1 MGRLGM
7 KERRFLAEILLGFIT
22 RNYRRV
28 AEVHF
33 EAGYVPAHHSVENF
47 AQAIRAIGE
56 PIHNRTAE
64 EISMAK
70 LLTLLLEVTGL
81 FDMRTRP
88 ELILLQK
95 TMVVVEGVARGFDPK
110 LDIWKVADP
119 VVREWIERNLGPV
132 GRIQG
137 AVSGAGELGRVLA
150 ALPTM
155 GSRSLT
161 VLEQLETMTR
171 EGIALSPQTI
181 AAMGRT
187 EGRRSRWRTLAL
199 WIIAGTF
206 IAILFTVRQL

>member
-1 MGRLGM
+1 
-7 KERRFLAEILLGFIT
+7 
-22 RNYRRV
+22 
-28 AEVHF
+28 
-33 EAGYVPAHHSVENF
+33 
-47 AQAIRAIGE
+47 
-56 PIHNRTAE
+56 
-64 EISMAK
+64 MAK

-119 VVREWIERNLGPV
+119 VVREWIERNLGPI
-132 GRIQG
+132 GRVQG
-137 AVSGAGELGRVLA
+137 AMTGAGELGRVLA
-150 ALPTM
+150 GLPAIAA
-155 GSRSLT
+155 RSVA

-171 EGIALSPQTI
+171 EGLSLSPESI

-187 EGRRSRWRTLAL
+187 EGRKSRWRTVAL

-206 IAILFTVRQL
+206 IAILFAVRQL